1 MSQTQRKALVIGATG
16 AVGQELINQLSQQ
29 NYDITAVVRRR
40 ATFHHPVTQL
50 ICPSFSDLS
59 GFMQREAGDLSAA
72 QVFSALGTTLKQA
85 GSKDAF
91 RAVDYGYNLA
101 FAKAALKQGARHYLL
116 VSAHGASADSW
127 SFYSKTKGELEEAVA
142 KLHFKSS
149 VFFRPSLLLA
159 DHSGRTLESIGVGL
173 IRPLNRFFDQPP
185 LPSVWPIAPQQVARA
200 MVGLSQRCAKQSTGV
215 LRVSNQTMHEGV
227 TP

>member
-1 MSQTQRKALVIGATG
+1 MLQTQLKALVIGATG

-29 NYDITAVVRRR
+29 NYEITAVVRRR
-40 ATFHHPVTQL
+40 ATFHDPVTQL
-50 ICPSFSDLS
+50 ICPNFSDLS
-59 GFMQREAGDLSAA
+59 SFMQREAGDLSST

-91 RAVDYGYNLA
+91 KAVDYGYNLA
-101 FAKAALKQGARHYLL
+101 FAKASLKQGARHYLL

-127 SFYSKTKGELEEAVA
+127 SFYSKTKGELEEAIA
-142 KLHFKSS
+142 KLHFESS

-173 IRPLNRFFDQPP
+173 IRPLNRFFNEPP
-185 LPSVWPIAPQQVARA
+185 LPSVWPITPQQVARA

-215 LRVSNQTMHEGV
+215 LHVSNQTMHEGV